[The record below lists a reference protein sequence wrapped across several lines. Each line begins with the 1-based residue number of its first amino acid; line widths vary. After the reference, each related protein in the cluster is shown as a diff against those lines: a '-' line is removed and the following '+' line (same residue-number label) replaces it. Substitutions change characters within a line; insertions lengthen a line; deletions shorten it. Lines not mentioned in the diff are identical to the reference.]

1 MGEGWQGRDLFPLPL
16 LPLPPPPPPPC
27 SGLRPKLPPDRER
40 LISNLMFATQKSF
53 GAACGAE
60 IAFYVHVCVHQTYT
74 HTHTHT
80 DAYTRKA
87 GFEKSFRP
95 SPKADNDRIILILA
109 NCRSISRLSANQR
122 IITDIPNEYYTR
134 ASSGRPGRTWRT
146 IGGELRPLP
155 PFTRRS
161 TEGGIN
167 AELCGPT
174 AIRLLLSEMRSD
186 HAVLARL
193 SVPPYA
199 YTSDGN
205 AEKEK
210 RREKGRAVNNA
221 AFDITLEFIAASKF
235 IATRGRNPWQIGFP
249 RKRTRLLRTRASFRR
264 QVARP
269 RSQALRASRVKY
281 GTTGTT
287 GV

>member
-1 MGEGWQGRDLFPLPL
+1 MH
-16 LPLPPPPPPPC
+16 
-27 SGLRPKLPPDRER
+27 
-40 LISNLMFATQKSF
+40 FAHT
-53 GAACGAE
+53 
-60 IAFYVHVCVHQTYT
+60 YVCIK

-80 DAYTRKA
+80 QMHTH
-87 GFEKSFRP
+87 GKSGSKNPFVLSRVT
-95 SPKADNDRIILILA
+95 PKADNDRIILILA

-210 RREKGRAVNNA
+210 RRGKGRAVNNA

-281 GTTGTT
+281 GTTGMT